1 MSPDLIPESICFH
14 FKIMLNLI
22 KTNPQ
27 PVNPKQKEKE
37 NRILQKYTE
46 LLDTILKKNYSYQR
60 TKEVRFRA
68 DQRPNHYTKKKKRV
82 QSKVHK

>member
-1 MSPDLIPESICFH
+1 
-14 FKIMLNLI
+14 MLNLI

-68 DQRPNHYTKKKKRV
+68 DQRPNHYTKKKGTNRKRTNKFPK
-82 QSKVHK
+82 SS